1 MISSGRIFP
10 VEYETIGE
18 STGPSRVVRTTAVV
32 DMEGVALERIGK
44 LRVGRRMAVRIAVGA
59 LEGESFI
66 GLATVGR
73 AKHGIVWARWHLLDA
88 DRVQLEAILEAREKA
103 EEAA

>member
-32 DMEGVALERIGK
+32 DMEGIALERTGK
-44 LRVGRRMAVRIAVGA
+44 LRVGRRMAVRIDDGGDAGSFVGVAVA
-59 LEGESFI
+59 ERS
-66 GLATVGR
+66 
-73 AKHGIVWARWHLLDA
+73 KHGVVWARWHLLDA